1 MPKHFSIRLILQ
13 NDWISSLNNLAKAH
27 MTSRLSLLRRYIHQ
41 GMIADLEEVKNG
53 MEKLKS
59 IEATKRELKARVK
72 RHQGIKRS
80 SMNEPLDF

>member
-1 MPKHFSIRLILQ
+1 
-13 NDWISSLNNLAKAH
+13 
-27 MTSRLSLLRRYIHQ
+27 
-41 GMIADLEEVKNG
+41 MIADLEEVKNG